1 VCYGIWSR
9 LSKSD
14 LSLMLAAVRTCVRRR
29 SNLTHAYLSHYSKP
43 RSFRQFST
51 SHLDPSI
58 RDFARSIV
66 QTQPC
71 VAMSADDVHILSE
84 PTEFHRLLLVSVSV
98 IWFFSVIFKFIGQD
112 MIHRAQRRIFI
123 SSLYIGSEENEL
135 VCFLFIDVF

>member
-1 VCYGIWSR
+1 MGVGLANCRSGFLTNGVFMAFGVGCPSR
-9 LSKSD
+9 N

-29 SNLTHAYLSHYSKP
+29 SSLTHAYLSHYSKP

-58 RDFARSIV
+58 RDFARTIV

-84 PTEFHRLLLVSVSV
+84 PREFHQLLLVGVSV
-98 IWFFSVIFKFIGQD
+98 IWFF
-112 MIHRAQRRIFI
+112 
-123 SSLYIGSEENEL
+123 
-135 VCFLFIDVF
+135 